1 MTTPPPPRYA
11 ALAYT
16 ERAPDHV
23 VNMHMD
29 NVLNSRVRGRERR
42 APYLLE
48 SLETRPASAPPIASS
63 LDVLLLGGGDVCRG
77 GGDIGP
83 PLSVLVNA
91 LPFLLVNAQ
100 PKAMPAAR
108 PTPAAVATVD
118 MFLPGD
124 AVCQAW
130 PVCSVDA

>member
-1 MTTPPPPRYA
+1 M
-11 ALAYT
+11 
-16 ERAPDHV
+16 
-23 VNMHMD
+23 
-29 NVLNSRVRGRERR
+29 RGLERR

-48 SLETRPASAPPIASS
+48 SLETRLASAPPIASS

-83 PLSVLVNA
+83 PLSALVTA

-108 PTPAAVATVD
+108 PTPAALATVD
-118 MFLPGD
+118 MLLTARCAERDPFAL
-124 AVCQAW
+124 
-130 PVCSVDA
+130 STSLLSS

>member
-1 MTTPPPPRYA
+1 
-11 ALAYT
+11 
-16 ERAPDHV
+16 
-23 VNMHMD
+23 MHMEH
-29 NVLNSRVRGRERR
+29 VLNSKVRGPERR

-63 LDVLLLGGGDVCRG
+63 LDVLLLGGGDGCRV
-77 GGDIGP
+77 GGDTGP

-91 LPFLLVNAQ
+91 LPCLLVNAQ

-118 MFLPGD
+118 MLLTG
-124 AVCQAW
+124 VCRAW